1 MGTSTST
8 GTLTA
13 GQSRTFNLAPASA
26 VTVTLPP
33 NCRVTITESPDA
45 VTATSL
51 GGNATRVHE
60 PRLPGTFTYGP
71 YPMGGTVVVE
81 NASNSGSSVAWV
93 ETGAILSSSGALIA
107 GDGGLLAL
115 SEVTDYVN
123 LTATGTAHSG
133 ACEFAGYVCTVAAGN
148 ITVYD
153 NTSAAGTV
161 IVPTTALA
169 VGAFPIFGAG
179 TNGKMALTTGCHVV
193 LSGAA
198 TVNVLV
204 Q

>member
-1 MGTSTST
+1 MGTSTTT

-13 GQSRTFNLAPASA
+13 GQSRTFSLAPASA
-26 VTVTLPP
+26 VVLTLSP
-33 NCRVTITESPDA
+33 NVRVTITETP
-45 VTATSL
+45 ATLSGSGL

-71 YPMGGTVVVE
+71 YAMGGTIVVE
-81 NASNSGSSVAWV
+81 VESTSGSSVAWS
-93 ETGAILSSSGALIA
+93 ETSALLNSDDQLIA
-107 GDGGLLAL
+107 GDGALIAL
-115 SEVTDYVN
+115 SEVTAYV
-123 LTATGTAHSG
+123 TRTTTGTAHTG
-133 ACEFAGYVCTVAAGN
+133 AGEFAGYICTVAAGN

-161 IVPTTALA
+161 IVPTTALV

-179 TNGKMALTTGCHVV
+179 TNGKLALTTGCHVV

>member
-1 MGTSTST
+1 MEVTT
-8 GTLTA
+8 GTATWYLSDGISWRVAATLNAA
-13 GQSRTFNLAPASA
+13 GSIVGAA
-26 VTVTLPP
+26 
-33 NCRVTITESPDA
+33 
-45 VTATSL
+45 
-51 GGNATRVHE
+51 
-60 PRLPGTFTYGP
+60 
-71 YPMGGTVVVE
+71 
-81 NASNSGSSVAWV
+81 
-93 ETGAILSSSGALIA
+93 GAIYS
-107 GDGGLLAL
+107 L
-115 SEVTDYVN
+115 SEVTAYV
-123 LTATGTAHSG
+123 TRTTTGTAFTG
-133 ACEFAGYVCTVAAGN
+133 ACEFAGYICTVAAGN

-204 Q
+204 G

>member
-1 MGTSTST
+1 MSNQLQG
-8 GTLTA
+8 GQGRDINLPA
-13 GQSRTFNLAPASA
+13 GQSLAVSS
-26 VTVTLPP
+26 
-33 NCRVTITESPDA
+33 ITGTY
-45 VTATSL
+45 TATIIAGALTGTALATAST
-51 GGNATRVHE
+51 GG
-60 PRLPGTFTYGP
+60 GTYGP
-71 YPMGGTVVVE
+71 YSGGVT
-81 NASNSGSSVAWV
+81 
-93 ETGAILSSSGALIA
+93 IRLSSSSDGLIDYDAAVSPALTYRGKVEYVFNTA
-107 GDGGLLAL
+107 GDVSGPVAPDGSILAI
-115 SEVTDYVN
+115 SEVSPYV
-123 LTATGTAHSG
+123 TRTTTGTAFTG
-133 ACEFAGYVCTVAAGN
+133 ACEFAGYICTVAAGN

-204 Q
+204 G

>member
-1 MGTSTST
+1 MAYRGFSGAGFVGNHLSTALLEALRPAADNA
-8 GTLTA
+8 GRTA
-13 GQSRTFNLAPASA
+13 TVGNLATRAAPYISDG
-26 VTVTLPP
+26 
-33 NCRVTITESPDA
+33 ESWKAFPLM
-45 VTATSL
+45 TAAGTGFVDGS
-51 GGNATRVHE
+51 GGI
-60 PRLPGTFTYGP
+60 L
-71 YPMGGTVVVE
+71 
-81 NASNSGSSVAWV
+81 
-93 ETGAILSSSGALIA
+93 AI
-107 GDGGLLAL
+107 
-115 SEVTDYVN
+115 SEVQSYVN
-123 LTATGTAHSG
+123 LTATGSAFSG
-133 ACEFAGYVCTVAAGN
+133 AGEFGGYICTVATGN

-204 Q
+204 G

>member
-1 MGTSTST
+1 MTI
-8 GTLTA
+8 
-13 GQSRTFNLAPASA
+13 
-26 VTVTLPP
+26 
-33 NCRVTITESPDA
+33 RVTITKPGVTDGYGLPMVVGTTYTVDDAFGLALISQGRASDTDGFLEEPINAPFVDVADPVGLSPDGQYLVSRDQA
-45 VTATSL
+45 
-51 GGNATRVHE
+51 
-60 PRLPGTFTYGP
+60 F
-71 YPMGGTVVVE
+71 
-81 NASNSGSSVAWV
+81 
-93 ETGAILSSSGALIA
+93 
-107 GDGGLLAL
+107 AL

-123 LTATGTAHSG
+123 LTATGTAFAG

-169 VGAFPIFGAG
+169 LGAFPIFGAG

>member
-1 MGTSTST
+1 M
-8 GTLTA
+8 
-13 GQSRTFNLAPASA
+13 
-26 VTVTLPP
+26 
-33 NCRVTITESPDA
+33 
-45 VTATSL
+45 
-51 GGNATRVHE
+51 GNAT
-60 PRLPGTFTYGP
+60 L
-71 YPMGGTVVVE
+71 
-81 NASNSGSSVAWV
+81 
-93 ETGAILSSSGALIA
+93 TGAGWLVDEIDRQLVQYDAETKSLVSGVEII
-107 GDGGLLAL
+107 AL

-123 LTATGTAHSG
+123 LTATGTAFTG

-179 TNGKMALTTGCHVV
+179 TNGKMTLTTGCHVV

-204 Q
+204 G

>member
-1 MGTSTST
+1 
-8 GTLTA
+8 
-13 GQSRTFNLAPASA
+13 
-26 VTVTLPP
+26 
-33 NCRVTITESPDA
+33 
-45 VTATSL
+45 
-51 GGNATRVHE
+51 
-60 PRLPGTFTYGP
+60 
-71 YPMGGTVVVE
+71 MGGFSFEPVE
-81 NASNSGSSVAWV
+81 LTQDG
-93 ETGAILSSSGALIA
+93 TGIKTP
-107 GDGGLLAL
+107 DGGVLAL
-115 SEVTDYVN
+115 SEVTEYVN
-123 LTATGTAHSG
+123 LTATGTAFTG

-204 Q
+204 G

>member
-1 MGTSTST
+1 MATTLAAGSSVTLGMDAWASLALVVT
-8 GTLTA
+8 GKATLTFTSDA
-13 GQSRTFNLAPASA
+13 DNLRSSF
-26 VTVTLPP
+26 TVT
-33 NCRVTITESPDA
+33 DA
-45 VTATSL
+45 QSK
-51 GGNATRVHE
+51 
-60 PRLPGTFTYGP
+60 TYGP
-71 YPMGGTVVVE
+71 YGVPMSVTIRAVDRSLTYQITGGVGGLSYDS
-81 NASNSGSSVAWV
+81 ASEPNGVTGSSGQAWTV
-93 ETGAILSSSGALIA
+93 
-107 GDGGLLAL
+107 

-123 LTATGTAHSG
+123 LTATGTAFSG

-204 Q
+204 G

>member
-1 MGTSTST
+1 MGA
-8 GTLTA
+8 TLTEDGWLVDEIEGGVAFLSEDGETLSA
-13 GQSRTFNLAPASA
+13 GGA
-26 VTVTLPP
+26 V
-33 NCRVTITESPDA
+33 
-45 VTATSL
+45 
-51 GGNATRVHE
+51 
-60 PRLPGTFTYGP
+60 
-71 YPMGGTVVVE
+71 
-81 NASNSGSSVAWV
+81 
-93 ETGAILSSSGALIA
+93 
-107 GDGGLLAL
+107 LAL
-115 SEVTDYVN
+115 SEVTAYEN
-123 LTATGTAHSG
+123 LTETGTAFTG
-133 ACEFAGYVCTVAAGN
+133 ACEFAGYICTVAAGN

-204 Q
+204 G